1 MKYDNFKKAI
11 SPTRWTTLMDF
22 LHKNELKLAG
32 WAVAKGIV
40 TREQIEE
47 EEIRCRREYPAE
59 EGEEKFNKWKNILL
73 CEVFSRTMGMMA
85 LRKRY
90 GWEKDA
96 EFIQMPLSCHYDFI
110 APDGRRYECKFRT
123 NDSNEYPTDRIDEEK
138 KDWVTTATMDD
149 IDLLYMLWDGIV
161 RVYDFSKPDA
171 TGEWEKYNNSV
182 SHYGL
187 NADTKYVT
195 KPYVEWYPSSAIW
208 TATTTAAPLIVYEQ

>member
-1 MKYDNFKKAI
+1 MKYNNFKKAI
-11 SPTRWTTLMDF
+11 SPARWATLMDF
-22 LHKNELKLAG
+22 LHKNEQKLAG

-40 TREQIEE
+40 TIEDIKRKEQKGEE
-47 EEIRCRREYPAE
+47 E
-59 EGEEKFNKWKNILL
+59 FNKWKNILL
-73 CEVFSRTMGMMA
+73 FEVFSRTMGVKV
-85 LRKRY
+85 LQRRY
-90 GWEKDA
+90 GWEKADK
-96 EFIQMPLSCHYDFI
+96 FIQMPLSCHYDFI
-110 APDGRRYECKFRT
+110 APDGRRYECKFRL
-123 NDSNEYPTDRIDEEK
+123 NDHNQYTTDKIDEEK

-161 RVYDFSKPDA
+161 RVYDFSKPDS
-171 TGEWEKYNNSV
+171 TGEWPKYNNSV